1 MASKKYAFLFSLLCL
16 IASGSFAQIGGS
28 YDVQDSSVVP
38 SKRLPQHTQFM
49 ANEYAFP
56 AKPRNQ
62 WELGLKVGAFSIA
75 GDVRSRFPG
84 FGAALHVRKALGYVF
99 SLRGELGFGTTKGL
113 NFQPST
119 NYLKNPAWA
128 PYVDQ
133 VTGQPSTPVFYNYK
147 SNIWDL
153 SLQGV
158 VTLNNIRFHK
168 DKTGFNLYAF
178 AGVGGMIYDTKID
191 ALNGNT
197 PYNFNSILS
206 QYGPD
211 FSYKDRKDIRKA
223 LKDLLDGDYET
234 EAESDKGQPEF
245 LGEPFKPVF
254 NFGLGVQFKLSKRL
268 SLGIEDR
275 LNITK
280 SDLLDGQQWQ
290 NNDANPRPL
299 ASAQTR
305 DFDSYNFLSV
315 GLNIALGGKSVEP
328 LWWLNPLDYAYN
340 EINKPRH
347 MKLPKPV
354 LDDADGDGVTDQ
366 FDLEPN
372 TPAGAPVD
380 ARGVSRDTD
389 GDGVPDYKDKELI
402 TPTQCQP
409 VDADGVGKCP
419 PPACCD
425 ELRRY
430 IDSMG
435 IVGRGCGIGDLPSV
449 TFRDR
454 SVALT
459 NDAKA
464 LLTAAAARIK
474 AYPSCRIAVIGYCAS
489 TKSEQQLSWDRVN
502 AIINYLVE
510 KEGISSDRLIF
521 KYGEPGGDCNT
532 VDLRDATGEEG
543 PTTVPAPFPN
553 LRRRN

>member
-16 IASGSFAQIGGS
+16 FASGSFAQIGGS
-28 YDVQDSSVVP
+28 YDVQDSSVIP
-38 SKRLPQHTQFM
+38 SKRLPQHTEFM
-49 ANEYAFP
+49 ANNYPYP

-113 NFQPST
+113 NFKPSN

-128 PYVDQ
+128 PYVSGGMP
-133 VTGQPSTPVFYNYK
+133 TGLVFYNYK
-147 SNIWDL
+147 ANIYDL

-158 VTLNNIRFHK
+158 FTLNNIRFHK
-168 DKTGFNLYAF
+168 AKTGFNFYAF
-178 AGVGGMIYDTKID
+178 AGLGGMIYDTKVD

-197 PYNFNSILS
+197 PY
-206 QYGPD
+206 D
-211 FSYKDRKDIRKA
+211 FSSVVTKYAPNNYSYKDRKDIKKD
-223 LKDLLDGDYET
+223 LKDILDGDYET
-234 EAESDKGQPEF
+234 EAEGDNGQPEF

-254 NFGLGVQFKLSKRL
+254 NFGAGVQFKLSKKL
-268 SLGIEDR
+268 SLGIEDKV
-275 LNITK
+275 NITK

-290 NNDANPRPL
+290 ENGVSNT
-299 ASAQTR
+299 AQTR
-305 DFDSYNFLSV
+305 DYDSYNFLSV

-366 FDLEPN
+366 FDQEPN

-380 ARGVSRDTD
+380 SHGVSRDTD

-430 IDSMG
+430 IDS
-435 IVGRGCGIGDLPSV
+435 VGPIGRCNIGDLPSV
-449 TFRDR
+449 TFRAR
-454 SVALT
+454 SVALS

-464 LLTAAAARIK
+464 LLSSAAQRIK
-474 AYPSCRIAVIGYCAS
+474 ANPNCRIAVIGYCS
-489 TKSEQQLSWDRVN
+489 SSKTEQQLSWDRVN
-502 AIINYLVE
+502 AVINYLVE
-510 KEGISSDRLIF
+510 QEGISSDRLIF
-521 KYGEPGGDCNT
+521 KYGEAGGDCNT
-532 VDLRDATGEEG
+532 VDLRDGTNEEG
-543 PTTVPAPFPN
+543 PNTVPAPFPN

>member
-16 IASGSFAQIGGS
+16 FASGSFAQIGGS
-28 YDVQDSSVVP
+28 YDVQDSSVIP
-38 SKRLPQHTQFM
+38 AKRLPQHTQFM

-84 FGAALHVRKALGYVF
+84 IGAALHVRKALGYVF

-113 NFQPST
+113 NFQPSN
-119 NYLKNPAWA
+119 NYTKNQPWRDNYPAGA
-128 PYVDQ
+128 
-133 VTGQPSTPVFYNYK
+133 PVFYNYK
-147 SNIWDL
+147 TNIFDL

-158 VTLNNIRFHK
+158 ITLNNIRFHK
-168 DKTGFNLYAF
+168 DKTGFNFYGF
-178 AGVGGMIYDTKID
+178 FGIGGMIYDAKVD
-191 ALNGNT
+191 ALDDNGN
-197 PYNFNSILS
+197 PYTAGFQTIFNNY
-206 QYGPD
+206 QANGFAYE
-211 FSYKDRKDIRKA
+211 DRKDIKSD
-223 LKDLLDGDYET
+223 LKDLLDGDYESD
-234 EAESDKGQPEF
+234 AERDNGQPELF
-245 LGEPFKPVF
+245 DKPFKPMF
-254 NFGLGVQFKLSKRL
+254 NFGAGVQFKLSKKL
-268 SLGIEDR
+268 SLAIEDK
-275 LNITK
+275 LTIVK
-280 SDLLDGQQWQ
+280 SDLLDGNQWQ
-290 NNDANPRPL
+290 ENGPGTAT
-299 ASAQTR
+299 AQTR
-305 DFDSYNFLSV
+305 DYDSYNFLSV

-366 FDLEPN
+366 FDQEPN

-380 ARGVSRDTD
+380 THGVSRDTD

-430 IDSMG
+430 IDSVG
-435 IVGRGCGIGDLPSV
+435 IAGTRCNIGDLPSV
-449 TFRDR
+449 TFRAR
-454 SVALT
+454 SVALS

-464 LLTAAAARIK
+464 LLASAAQRIK
-474 AYPSCRIAVIGYCAS
+474 ANPNCRIAVVGYCAS

-502 AIINYLVE
+502 AVINYLVE
-510 KEGISSDRLIF
+510 QEGIGSDRLIF
-521 KYGEPGGDCNT
+521 KYGEAGGDCNT
-532 VDLRDATGEEG
+532 VDLRDGTNEEG

>member
-16 IASGSFAQIGGS
+16 FAFASFGQIGGEYS
-28 YDVQDSSVVP
+28 VQDSSVIP
-38 SKRLPQHTQFM
+38 AKRLPQHTQFM

-62 WELGLKVGAFSIA
+62 WELGIKVGAFSIA

-84 FGAALHVRKALGYVF
+84 IGAALHVRKALGYVF
-99 SLRGELGFGTTKGL
+99 SLRGELGFHTTKGL
-113 NFQPST
+113 NFQPSI
-119 NYLKNPAWA
+119 NYTKNSAWA
-128 PYVDQ
+128 EYVDI
-133 VTGQPSTPVFYNYK
+133 TGQPTQPVFYNYK
-147 SNIWDL
+147 SNIIDL

-168 DKTGFNLYAF
+168 AKTGFNLYLF
-178 AGVGGMIYDTKID
+178 AGIGGMIYDTKVD
-191 ALNGNT
+191 ALDGNT
-197 PYNFNSILS
+197 PY
-206 QYGPD
+206 D
-211 FSYKDRKDIRKA
+211 FSNIYNTYQATGFSYEDRKDIRSD

-234 EAESDKGQPEF
+234 EGETDNGQPEF

-254 NFGLGVQFKLSKRL
+254 NFGAGVQFKLSKKL
-268 SLGIEDR
+268 SLGIEDK
-275 LNITK
+275 LSITK

-290 NNDANPRPL
+290 ENGVA
-299 ASAQTR
+299 ATAMTR
-305 DFDSYNFLSV
+305 DFDSYNFLSI
-315 GLNIALGGKSVEP
+315 GLNIALGGKAVEP

-340 EINKPRH
+340 EINKPQH
-347 MKLPKPV
+347 MKLPKPI

-366 FDLEPN
+366 FDQEPN

-380 ARGVSRDTD
+380 THGVSRDTD

-419 PPACCD
+419 PPSCCD
-425 ELRRY
+425 SLARL
-430 IDSMG
+430 IDSMM
-435 IVGRGCGIGDLPSV
+435 VRTSCNIGDLPSV
-449 TFRDR
+449 TFRAR
-454 SVALT
+454 SVALS

-464 LLTAAAARIK
+464 LLASAAQRIRNN
-474 AYPSCRIAVIGYCAS
+474 PTCRIAVVGYCSS

-510 KEGISSDRLIF
+510 KEGIGSDRLIF

-532 VDLRDATGEEG
+532 VDLRDGTNEEG

>member
-1 MASKKYAFLFSLLCL
+1 MASKKYAFLFSLLVL
-16 IASGSFAQIGGS
+16 FASGSIAQIGTGS
-28 YDVQDSSVVP
+28 YDVQDSSVIP
-38 SKRLPQHTQFM
+38 AKRLPQHKEFM
-49 ANEYAFP
+49 ANNYPFP

-99 SLRGELGFGTTKGL
+99 SLRGELGYGTTKGL
-113 NFQPST
+113 NFKPSN
-119 NYLKNPAWA
+119 NYTKNSAWA
-128 PYVDQ
+128 PYLAGGVPTTD
-133 VTGQPSTPVFYNYK
+133 VFYNYK
-147 SNIWDL
+147 TNIFDL

-158 VTLNNIRFHK
+158 FTLNNIRFHRA
-168 DKTGFNLYAF
+168 KTGFNAYVF
-178 AGVGGMIYDTKID
+178 AGVGGMIYDTKVD
-191 ALNGNT
+191 ALDGNGQ
-197 PYNFNSILS
+197 PYNFSSVLT
-206 QYGPD
+206 QYAANN
-211 FSYKDRKDIRKA
+211 YAYEDRKDIRSD
-223 LKDLLDGDYET
+223 LKDILDGDYET
-234 EAESDKGQPEF
+234 EGETDNGQPEF

-254 NFGLGVQFKLSKRL
+254 NFGAGVQFKLSKRL
-268 SLGIEDR
+268 SLGIEDK
-275 LNITK
+275 LSITK

-290 NNDANPRPL
+290 NNGL
-299 ASAQTR
+299 AAIAQTR
-305 DFDSYNFLSV
+305 DYDTYNFLSV

-328 LWWLNPLDYAYN
+328 LWWVNPLDYAYN

-366 FDLEPN
+366 FDQEPN

-380 ARGVSRDTD
+380 THGVSRDTD
-389 GDGVPDYKDKELI
+389 GDGVPDYKDKELV

-430 IDSMG
+430 IDS
-435 IVGRGCGIGDLPSV
+435 IKISSGCNIGDLPSV
-449 TFRDR
+449 QFRAR
-454 SVALT
+454 SVALS

-464 LLTAAAARIK
+464 LLTSAAQRIRSN
-474 AYPSCRIAVIGYCAS
+474 PTCRIAVVGYCSS

-502 AIINYLVE
+502 AVINYLVE

-532 VDLRDATGEEG
+532 VDLRDGTQEEG

>member
-16 IASGSFAQIGGS
+16 FASGSFAQIGGS
-28 YDVQDSSVVP
+28 YDVQDSSVIP
-38 SKRLPQHTQFM
+38 AKRLPQHTQFM

-62 WELGLKVGAFSIA
+62 WELGLQVGAFSIA

-84 FGAALHVRKALGYVF
+84 FGAAIHVRKALGYVF
-99 SLRGELGFGTTKGL
+99 SLRGQVGWGTTKGL
-113 NFQPST
+113 NFQPSS
-119 NYLKNPAWA
+119 NYLKNEAWT
-128 PYVDQ
+128 PYFAG
-133 VTGQPSTPVFYNYK
+133 GQSVFYNYK
-147 SNIWDL
+147 ANIFDL

-168 DKTGFNLYAF
+168 DKSGFNFYAF
-178 AGVGGMIYDTKID
+178 AGIGGMIYDTKVD
-191 ALNGNT
+191 ALDEDGN
-197 PYNFNSILS
+197 PY
-206 QYGPD
+206 D
-211 FSYKDRKDIRKA
+211 FSGIIATYSPNQFDYEDRKDIRSD
-223 LKDLLDGDYET
+223 LKDLMDGDYET
-234 EAESDKGQPEF
+234 EGEGDNGQPEF

-254 NFGLGVQFKLSKRL
+254 NFGLGVQFKLNKKL
-268 SLGIEDR
+268 SLAIEDK
-275 LNITK
+275 LSISKT
-280 SDLLDGQQWQ
+280 DLLDGQQWQ
-290 NNDANPRPL
+290 NNDANAPRL
-299 ASAQTR
+299 ATAQTR
-305 DFDSYNFLSV
+305 DYDSYNFFSV

-366 FDLEPN
+366 FDQEPN

-380 ARGVSRDTD
+380 THGVSRDTD

-430 IDSMG
+430 IDSLG
-435 IVGRGCGIGDLPSV
+435 PLTRCNIGDLPSV
-449 TFRDR
+449 TFRAR
-454 SVALT
+454 SVALS

-464 LLTAAAARIK
+464 LLASAAQRIK
-474 AYPSCRIAVIGYCAS
+474 ANPYCRIAVVGYCSS

-502 AIINYLVE
+502 AVINYLVE
-510 KEGISSDRLIF
+510 QEGIGSDRLIF
-521 KYGEPGGDCNT
+521 RYGEPGGDCNT
-532 VDLRDATGEEG
+532 VDLRDGTNEEG
-543 PTTVPAPFPN
+543 PTTVPAPHPN